1 MANLNIGLSL
11 SGGGYRAATFHLGTL
26 SFLNS
31 ISVSDGKT
39 LLDCVSVMSTV
50 SGGSITG
57 LRYMLALAKKE
68 DINAMVED
76 LFNFLYNENLV
87 DDAFSNIEKGQT
99 DNGTS
104 LIKIMASIYDDK
116 LYNHAVM
123 GDLMDC
129 INDIPVKHFSA
140 NATDF
145 DNGLPFRFQV
155 TETRM
160 TEDKRSSFGIFGNN
174 SHRVGGDI
182 ARCVTLGEALA
193 CSSCFPSG
201 FEPMMFPDDFN
212 VCKNENA
219 AKIDSFGIMD
229 GGIVDNQGIEP
240 ILLAEERLRKCEKD
254 RTDKA
259 LELVIVSDVTSPYL
273 NGYSPHKHWLPTSI
287 REWTISKMKK
297 YALFAEIIISLL
309 LIAALFVNNHYV
321 TGAMAVVWGIVTLA
335 IVAFYLINNKILKL
349 VSKTVVGKNASYFN
363 HLSFADI
370 EALLMNRANS
380 ILMMSSSVFLKAIRK
395 MNYATLYD
403 DDDWENRTISNTI
416 YELRDG
422 EKWKSR
428 SKNGTLSD
436 FLNPSEAMQENSTK
450 AANMGTTLWFTES
463 DKEKG
468 VPEAIL
474 AAGQYTICYN
484 LLDYID
490 KIQENSE
497 NLNENHQLIIAC
509 KQKLQDAWTKFQGD
523 PLWMTSKLTSSLR
536 CGHSDSVASNNSHI
550 NPNN

>member
-1 MANLNIGLSL
+1 MARLSIGVSF

-26 SFLNS
+26 SFLNQ
-31 ISVSDGKT
+31 IQVCNGKT

-68 DINAMVED
+68 NINDMIQE
-76 LFNFLYNENLV
+76 LFNFLYHEDLV
-87 DDAFSNIEKGQT
+87 EDAFTNIEKGRT
-99 DNGTS
+99 NNGTS
-104 LIKIMASIYDDK
+104 LIKTMASIYDDK
-116 LYNHAVM
+116 LFNGAVM

-129 INDIPVKHFSA
+129 VDDIPIKHFSA

-160 TEDKRSSFGIFGNN
+160 TENTRSAFGIFGNN
-174 SHRVGGDI
+174 EHRIERDI
-182 ARCVTLGEALA
+182 ARHITLGEALA

-212 VCKNENA
+212 VHENEDA
-219 AKIDSFGIMD
+219 LKKDHFGIMD

-240 ILLAEERLRKCEKD
+240 ILLAEERIRKSEKE

-259 LELVIVSDVTSPYL
+259 LELVIVSDVSSPYME
-273 NGYSPHKHWLPTSI
+273 GYSPNQQKLPNRI
-287 REWTISKMKK
+287 GQWTIAKLKRNT
-297 YALFAEIIISLL
+297 LIAEIIMSLL
-309 LIAALFVNNHYV
+309 LIIAFIANNHYII
-321 TGAMAVVWGIVTLA
+321 GAVAVVWVMVTLA
-335 IVAFYLINNKILKL
+335 TIAFHLIDKKILKL
-349 VSKTVVGKNASYFN
+349 VSQTVIGENASYIN
-363 HLSFADI
+363 HLTFADI
-370 EALLMNRANS
+370 ESMLMNRASS
-380 ILMMSSSVFLKAIRK
+380 ILKLSSSVFMKRIRK
-395 MNYATLYD
+395 MTYSTLYD
-403 DDDWENRTISNTI
+403 DDDWENRKITNTI

-422 EKWKSR
+422 EKWASR
-428 SKNGTLSD
+428 SQNGTLPD
-436 FLNPSEAMQENSTK
+436 FLKPSKAIQENTTK

-463 DKEKG
+463 DKEDG

-490 KIQENSE
+490 KIQKDEN
-497 NLNENHQLIIAC
+497 NLNENHQLIIDCQQQFLDMWA
-509 KQKLQDAWTKFQGD
+509 KFQED
-523 PLWMTSKLTSSLR
+523 PLWMISKFR
-536 CGHSDSVASNNSHI
+536 
-550 NPNN
+550 